1 MNSAN
6 PMISLLKKLLKQFP
20 GSAKKMQ
27 GELAMA
33 GAERGGDEL
42 LVGDDIA
49 AQGVVPIFSNS
60 EQGQDSGFR
69 ELLRNLLVFDIGEL
83 LHPRTFLYLLVF
95 LVPVIF
101 QIYNTLTI
109 NSLSLQNEQLREQIQ
124 MTSSVITSQELKV
137 HELQSIH
144 NIAKDAAALGL
155 VASRVPAVELDP

>member
-1 MNSAN
+1 
-6 PMISLLKKLLKQFP
+6 MISLLKKFQKQAP
-20 GSAKKMQ
+20 GSGKKMPEKLAVAG
-27 GELAMA
+27 GE
-33 GAERGGDEL
+33 GGGDEL
-42 LVGDDIA
+42 LFIGDVA
-49 AQGVVPIFSNS
+49 AQGVVPLFSNS
-60 EQGQDSGFR
+60 EQAKDSGFR
-69 ELLRNLLVFDIGEL
+69 ELMRNLFVFDIGEL
-83 LHPRTFLYLLVF
+83 LQPKTFLYLLVF
-95 LVPVIF
+95 LGPVIF